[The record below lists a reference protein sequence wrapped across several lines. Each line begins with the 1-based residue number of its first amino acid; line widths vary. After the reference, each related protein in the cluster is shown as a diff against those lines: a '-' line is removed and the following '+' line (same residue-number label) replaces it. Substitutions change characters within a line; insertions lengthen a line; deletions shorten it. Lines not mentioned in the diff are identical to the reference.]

1 MGLFNRLSGKQNS
14 VNSIQFKMLLA
25 MESLLDEVQ
34 KQGNVS
40 QELQLPNISDYYNP
54 EEPARI
60 KELKKL
66 GFNSVDEVARW
77 EKQQKENLAKYNE
90 EKKRVEDYNYSVK
103 EQARKREKLIKTFKF
118 FLEARNV
125 YGQNTILLPI
135 NKFFEILDKYDLV
148 CGTFSDY
155 CGNIPEDKMQELH
168 FLSEI
173 TQHAKG
179 ISTLYPVEEIITR
192 DRNDSDFRRARNILI
207 KFPFTLGNLDGGW
220 RRNYGWQLIGDERV
234 WSSGSWDWMIRTKTN
249 DRGESIS
256 TKFFIAAPKEVM
268 KSEIVVREITPVQKD
283 PMIGLLADDYDSVLI
298 TARWGEEAG
307 DKIIKKAE
315 DINYR
320 LDLLKLAIL
329 KGQL

>member
-1 MGLFNRLSGKQNS
+1 MGLFSRLSRKQNS

-34 KQGNVS
+34 KQSSMS
-40 QELQLPNISDYYNP
+40 QELLQLPNISDYYNP

-60 KELKKL
+60 KELKAL
-66 GFNSVDEVARW
+66 GFNSVDAVTKW
-77 EKQQKENLAKYNE
+77 EKQQEENLAKYNKE
-90 EKKRVEDYNYSVK
+90 RERIEDYNYSVK

-118 FLEARNV
+118 FLEARDV

-135 NKFFEILDKYDLV
+135 NKFFEILNKYDLV

-168 FLSEI
+168 FLSGI
-173 TQHAKG
+173 TQHTKG
-179 ISTLYPVEEIITR
+179 ISTLYPVEGIYTR
-192 DRNDSDFRRARNILI
+192 DKNDPDYRRAKNILI
-207 KFPFTLGNLDGGW
+207 KFPFTLGNLDGSW
-220 RRNYGWQLIGDERV
+220 RRNYGWQLVGDERV
-234 WSSGSWDWMIRTKTN
+234 WSSGSWDWMIRTKTA
-249 DRGESIS
+249 E

-268 KSEIVVREITPVQKD
+268 KSEIIVREITPVQKD
-283 PMIGLLADDYDSVLI
+283 PMIGLLANDYDSVLI